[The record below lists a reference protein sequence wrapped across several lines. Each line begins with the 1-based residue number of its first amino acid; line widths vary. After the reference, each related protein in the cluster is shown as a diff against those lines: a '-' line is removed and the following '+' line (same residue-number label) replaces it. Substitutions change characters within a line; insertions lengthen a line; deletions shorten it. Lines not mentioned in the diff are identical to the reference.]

1 MMGSTMTNPHIS
13 AAEIQF
19 ASPEKTLKAG
29 VGFASPLWPAFA
41 AVAGAGIA
49 YWWMSELSKRAF
61 RFEAMPLLS
70 KSVALAPKS
79 EALSDAVEG
88 APVVAHPAAEPTVSA
103 PSESQAVKQAK
114 PAKIKREVSEPA
126 SEGEIAPA
134 RKPAA
139 RKPAVRKAAVAEG

>member
-13 AAEIQF
+13 AAEIHF
-19 ASPEKTLKAG
+19 ASPEKTFTAG

-61 RFEAMPLLS
+61 RFEGVPLLS
-70 KSVALAPKS
+70 KPVTVEPKAEALGETVEIASVAAS
-79 EALSDAVEG
+79 TS
-88 APVVAHPAAEPTVSA
+88 AEPTASA
-103 PSESQAVKQAK
+103 PSESQAVEQAK

-139 RKPAVRKAAVAEG
+139 RKPAVRKATVAEG